1 MSHSVSS
8 RASRRGRS
16 ASLPSADHARPEYV
30 APDGLVVHHHNSAGR
45 VKEYDFSTLPVA
57 EPMQRSL
64 ATLFAARCIPRR
76 WTVHASST
84 MYWRQLEMFTAF
96 LSRQMR
102 PPRDVDELTASLI
115 ERWREHA
122 LATVGGYTTFTA
134 VTSLLRGDLR
144 LQTAPVADTL
154 SRRAPRPRSGIQ
166 SYSEAEFD
174 RIKLAARRMFR
185 AALLRIE
192 HNAAHLH
199 RWQAGEFIEDS
210 RDWALGEALDVLAR
224 TGDLIRHPGHRTR
237 GGQGIVYKYRKA
249 FGGMAAAVTWQRLFL
264 SSMEATALGVLL
276 LAEFGWNL
284 SVIDRAAIPR
294 ALPDPGE
301 DGRPTY
307 RIPIE
312 KRRCGAGHF
321 YETRNVTDD
330 GAASPG
336 RLITHALAAT
346 RFARAIV
353 ADRSPETD
361 LLVVWRTHVAGR
373 ERADGDRQPPVGPFH
388 FGVHRDAGARWAR
401 TVGLRGSPF
410 QRGRQTVNALDRRE
424 PGQNSQ
430 DTHDRHYV
438 LVDKRVRAEAVAI
451 VAAGAEEATEH
462 ARRAVL
468 VAELQDVPDPGDVET
483 ATADCADIEH
493 SPYPAPGGGSGGR
506 CGASFLMCL
515 GCVNARIHPGHH
527 PRLAHLHDAVGNLR
541 SVLAPT
547 VWEVDWGATHARLD
561 DLKTKLGTTGWTRA
575 KAQLTDTD
583 RELIDLML
591 TGDLDS

>member
-1 MSHSVSS
+1 M
-8 RASRRGRS
+8 
-16 ASLPSADHARPEYV
+16 
-30 APDGLVVHHHNSAGR
+30 HHYNSAGR
-45 VKEYDFSTLPVA
+45 VQEYDFAALPVA
-57 EPMQRSL
+57 EPLQRSL
-64 ATLFAARCIPRR
+64 AALFAARCTPHH

-84 MYWRQLEMFTAF
+84 MYWRQLETFTIF
-96 LSRQMR
+96 LSQQAR

-115 ERWREHA
+115 ERWRESV
-122 LATVGGYTTFTA
+122 LATAGGYTTFTA
-134 VTSLLRGDLR
+134 VTSLLRGDPR
-144 LQTAPVADTL
+144 LQTGPIADTL
-154 SRRAPRPRSGIQ
+154 ARRAQRPRSGIQ

-174 RIKLAARRMFR
+174 RVKLAARRMFR

-192 HNAAHLH
+192 HNAAHLQ
-199 RWQAGEFIEDS
+199 RWQAGEFTEGS
-210 RDWALGEALDVLAR
+210 RDWVLGEALDVLAR
-224 TGDLIRHPGHRTR
+224 TGDLIHYPGRRAR
-237 GGQGIVYKYRKA
+237 GGRGIVYKYRKA

-264 SSMEATALGVLL
+264 SRMEATALGVLL

-312 KRRCGAGHF
+312 KRRRGAGRF

-336 RLITHALAAT
+336 RLITQALAAT
-346 RFARAIV
+346 RFARAVV
-353 ADRSPETD
+353 ADRAPDVD
-361 LLVVWRTHVAGR
+361 LLVVWRTHVVGR

-410 QRGRQTVNALDRRE
+410 QRGRQTVNALNRRE

-438 LVDKRVRAEAVAI
+438 LVDKRVQSEAVAI
-451 VAAGAEEATEH
+451 IAAGADEATAH

-468 VAELQDVPDPGDVET
+468 VAELRDAPDPGDVET
-483 ATADCADIEH
+483 ATADCANIEH
-493 SPYPAPGGGSGGR
+493 SPYPAAGGGSGGGSGDR

-527 PRLAHLHDAVGNLR
+527 GRLAHLHHAVSHLR
-541 SVLAPT
+541 SVQAPT
-547 VWEVDWGATHARLD
+547 VWDADWGETHARLD
-561 DLKTKLGTTGWTRA
+561 DLKTKLGATVWTRA
-575 KAQLTDTD
+575 KAQVTDTD

-591 TGDLDS
+591 TGDLDT